1 MKNIIEEF
9 KKFALKGNVVDLAV
23 GVVIGAAFGKIVSS
37 LVADIINP
45 LIGVISGG
53 IDFSDK
59 VWIIKTATETAG
71 AVTLNYG
78 IFISSV
84 IDFFIVSLAIFFV
97 IKQMNKL
104 TKKEEE
110 SPAEKPARIS
120 KEEELLTEIRDIL
133 KNSK

>member
-78 IFISSV
+78 IFVSSV

-110 SPAEKPARIS
+110 SPVEKPAKIS
-120 KEEELLTEIRDIL
+120 KEEELLSEIRDIL
-133 KNSK
+133 KSGK